1 MTEKGVVM
9 STAVKIRKGT
19 YRTMLLKK
27 REELLASARSEP
39 EALAMSVQSPDV
51 VDFAVQSV
59 EQDMT
64 AVTANLR
71 SRMLKE
77 VESALQRVSRG
88 TYGVCEACGEEIS
101 PNRLKAIPWARYCL
115 TCQELRS
122 RN

>member
-1 MTEKGVVM
+1 MQ
-9 STAVKIRKGT
+9 TAVKSRKGT
-19 YRTMLLKK
+19 YRNILLKK
-27 REELLASARSEP
+27 REELLASSRSEP

-71 SRMLKE
+71 SRVLKE
-77 VESALQRVSRG
+77 VEGALQRVSQG
-88 TYGVCEACGEEIS
+88 TYGICEACGEEIS

-115 TCQELRS
+115 KCQDLRS